1 MKSEVVAGLE
11 LLKEVFESQLQELD
25 RCNEKAKELEAE
37 IEEIDSMI
45 GNLNELNNRRQREY
59 EKGLRANKR
68 MRNRELR
75 KRIFFGLRMEPVG
88 AGGNPRMEHPG
99 SDHLGRLIWE
109 EER

>member
-25 RCNEKAKELEAE
+25 RCNEKARELEAE

-59 EKGLRANKR
+59 EKQLRANKR
-68 MRNRELR
+68 MHDREIRRRVYL
-75 KRIFFGLRMEPVG
+75 GLRMDPVG
-88 AGGNPRMEHPG
+88 SGSNPRMEHPG